1 MCDNKVSYYVSL
13 HYQPDW
19 WKNDYKEVFVKC
31 GNTDPHGGR
40 TICEK
45 CAADPGEMDAIE
57 RHEEN
62 MAADNAW
69 LKSAGWGEM

>member
-31 GNTDPHGGR
+31 GDTNPFGGQALCNKCIDDPA
-40 TICEK
+40 IKQQQEN
-45 CAADPGEMDAIE
+45 AD
-57 RHEEN
+57 
-62 MAADNAW
+62 ADNAW